1 MRKILASAVGAS
13 LLTGGVLGFIP
24 SSSTP
29 AFADTRPSAS
39 TVTIAPGGLAPAQAD
54 QLLSAL
60 TTLVTDVASGNR
72 PGDVGE
78 SPDQGVTDTT
88 GDVTGTAGEGHMSM
102 FLSTIA
108 STIGISE
115 ADLRAALA
123 SGESVA
129 QIARAHN
136 VDPQKVIDAL
146 VSAAQDKL
154 TAAVASGQITQAEAD
169 QLLSNITQA
178 ITDLVNGT
186 LAFAGYRHRSDLP
199 TLGDQAGAA

>member
-29 AFADTRPSAS
+29 AFADTALPSAS

-78 SPDQGVTDTT
+78 SPD
-88 GDVTGTAGEGHMSM
+88 
-102 FLSTIA
+102 
-108 STIGISE
+108 
-115 ADLRAALA
+115 
-123 SGESVA
+123 
-129 QIARAHN
+129 
-136 VDPQKVIDAL
+136 
-146 VSAAQDKL
+146 
-154 TAAVASGQITQAEAD
+154 
-169 QLLSNITQA
+169 
-178 ITDLVNGT
+178 
-186 LAFAGYRHRSDLP
+186 
-199 TLGDQAGAA
+199 